1 MEAKGWQ
8 NAFFSMHHPKNIES
22 VWSKYFVDEIE
33 LGHTYSI
40 TEKVKMVAKVIYSFE
55 AQKKLRHLLEHFT
68 PDIAHLH
75 CIYHHL
81 SPSILPE
88 LAKNGVPIV
97 LTAHDLKIACPAYK
111 MLNRNGICESC
122 KDGNFLNVL
131 KNRCIR
137 ESFSAS
143 AVITVESLVQQKL
156 NSYKKYLSRVVVPS
170 HFFMEKFIEWGWSRD
185 RFVYIPNYID
195 ASKITPN
202 FEPGNY
208 FLYFGRLAQE
218 KGVATLLQ
226 ATKQAGIKLKIAGT
240 GPEESALHDLQAEL
254 LGDVEFLGFQSGNTL
269 NALIDGARAIVLP
282 SEWYE
287 NAPMSVLEA
296 YARGKPVIGARIG
309 GIPELVHEKSTG
321 SLFESGNVT
330 ELAALLAQYDR
341 MPNEHLSALGRAA
354 REYVSTTFTAERYSM
369 SMLQLYSDLM
379 NAVKMQQK
387 SV

>member
-1 MEAKGWQ
+1 MEAKGWN

-22 VWSKYFVDEIE
+22 AWSKYFVDEIE
-33 LGHTYSI
+33 LGHSYSI
-40 TEKVKMVAKVIYSFE
+40 TEKVKMVTKVIYSFE
-55 AQKKLRHLLEHFT
+55 AQKKLRHLLEHFS

-88 LAKNGVPIV
+88 LAQNGVPIV
-97 LTAHDLKIACPAYK
+97 LTAHDLKIVCPAYK
-111 MLNRNGICESC
+111 MLNKNGICENC

-143 AVITVESLVQQKL
+143 AVITVESLLQQKL
-156 NSYKKYLSRVVVPS
+156 NLYKKYLSKVVVPS
-170 HFFMEKFIEWGWSRD
+170 RFFMEKFIEWGWSRE

-195 ASKITPN
+195 ANKISPD

-226 ATKQAGIKLKIAGT
+226 AAKQAGVKLKIAGT
-240 GPEESALHDLQAEL
+240 GPEESALHNLQEKL
-254 LGDVEFLGFQSGNTL
+254 LGDVEFLGFQSGNAL
-269 NALIDGARAIVLP
+269 NTLIDGAKAIVLP

-309 GIPELVHEKSTG
+309 GIPELVHEKNTG
-321 SLFESGNVT
+321 SLFESGNVP
-330 ELAALLAQYDR
+330 ELAALLAQYNS
-341 MPNEHLSALGRAA
+341 MTKAHLSDLGKAA
-354 REYVSTTFTAERYSM
+354 RDYVLTTFTAERYSM
-369 SMLQLYSDLM
+369 SMLQLYADLM
-379 NAVKMQQK
+379 DEVKMRK
-387 SV
+387 RAV